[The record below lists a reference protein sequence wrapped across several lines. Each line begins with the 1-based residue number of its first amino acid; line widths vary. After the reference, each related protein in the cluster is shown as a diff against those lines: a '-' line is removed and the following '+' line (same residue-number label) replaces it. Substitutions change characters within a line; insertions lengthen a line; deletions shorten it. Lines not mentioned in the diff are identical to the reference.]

1 MHLIIL
7 FHSLLFIRS
16 YFLSSFLCSFRY
28 ILLIHLW
35 FLSVPTGSRL
45 KIQKY
50 TKITMFI
57 HSQWLNQQS
66 KTDNVPKSLVPEV
79 TDIKIQKTSKEK
91 SLYCK
96 KDQWRYAYTFLF

>member
-1 MHLIIL
+1 
-7 FHSLLFIRS
+7 
-16 YFLSSFLCSFRY
+16 
-28 ILLIHLW
+28 
-35 FLSVPTGSRL
+35 
-45 KIQKY
+45 
-50 TKITMFI
+50 MFI

-96 KDQWRYAYTFLF
+96 KDQ